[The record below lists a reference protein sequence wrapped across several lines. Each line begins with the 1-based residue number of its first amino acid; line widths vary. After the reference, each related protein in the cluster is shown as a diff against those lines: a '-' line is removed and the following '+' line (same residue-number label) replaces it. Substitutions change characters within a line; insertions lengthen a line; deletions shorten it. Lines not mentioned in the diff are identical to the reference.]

1 MPRLTRSEHYQWAVM
16 TWHCIRTYVA
26 VGTCNFAEYKIE
38 GDEGFIDAACR
49 LKLTLQ
55 HPELENK
62 TKKVRDRQARRM
74 ARNAES
80 AIPEGNGKLTA
91 EDCRVAFLRFLFLSD
106 LMLINTVYASNPF
119 TAGPDWAYCQQWI
132 RAAVHLYESKP
143 GAEQLEEEL
152 WADKEFKTLSAA
164 LGR

>member
-38 GDEGFIDAACR
+38 GDEEFIDAACR
-49 LKLTLQ
+49 LKWTLQ
-55 HPELENK
+55 YPELENK

-80 AIPEGNGKLTA
+80 VIPEGTGKLTA
-91 EDCRVAFLRFLFLSD
+91 EDCRVAFLRFLFLAD
-106 LMLINTVYASNPF
+106 LMLMHVVYGHNPFASN
-119 TAGPDWAYCQQWI
+119 ADWKYCQQWI
-132 RAAVHLYESKP
+132 RGAVHLYESSDCENP
-143 GAEQLEEEL
+143 LEEEI
-152 WADKEFKTLSAA
+152 WADEEYLKLCKVLSH
-164 LGR
+164 